1 MEWQRDLKD
10 PTEFIETVKIDLF
23 QDEVFVFTPKGDV
36 KALPKGATPIDL
48 AYSIHSEVG
57 EHCSGARVNGLI
69 VPLRYA
75 LRNGDTVEIL
85 TSANQKPSKD
95 WLKFVATS
103 RAQTKIRHFIRM
115 EQRERSRQLGRHGKG
130 LK

>member
-36 KALPKGATPIDL
+36 KALPKGSTPIDL
-48 AYSIHSEVG
+48 AFAIHSQLG

-75 LRNGDTVEIL
+75 LRTGDTVDIL
-85 TSANQKPSKD
+85 ASANQ
-95 WLKFVATS
+95 S
-103 RAQTKIRHFIRM
+103 RRRT
-115 EQRERSRQLGRHGKG
+115 G
-130 LK
+130 